1 MFAKIFN
8 IKNNNDKAISLGWL
22 IGATIIISLAMV
34 FISLYIFFKSSA
46 YDTVVQIRS
55 ANQKLAEDD
64 LQGYDT
70 KSPVQATDLQNHANS
85 IQPRIEQFNDQE
97 DFSLEIV
104 DPTQLGL

>member
-1 MFAKIFN
+1 MFASVFN
-8 IKNNNDKAISLGWL
+8 FKNSNDKAISLGWL

-34 FISLYIFFKSSA
+34 SVSFYIFYKSTA
-46 YDTVVQIRS
+46 YDTVIQIRT
-55 ANQKLAEDD
+55 ANQQLAEDD

-70 KSPVQATDLQNHANS
+70 KSPVQANDLQNHANS
-85 IQPRIEQFNDQE
+85 IQPRIKQFNDQE

>member
-1 MFAKIFN
+1 MSLSFLN
-8 IKNNNDKAISLGWL
+8 IKKKKKTTNLGWL
-22 IGATIIISLAMV
+22 IVVTITISLVMV

-46 YDTVVQIRS
+46 YDTVIQIRS

-70 KSPVQATDLQNHANS
+70 KSPVQSTDLQNHANS
-85 IQPRIEQFNDQE
+85 IQPRIKQFNDQE
-97 DFSLEIV
+97 DFSLDLV